1 MMMGVNRFGVNRY
14 KIQNKPPLVKFNS
27 RHHSPTS
34 RKQNNGNFVSASSPA
49 KIPKAKYKF
58 P

>member
-1 MMMGVNRFGVNRY
+1 MGVNRLGVNRY

-27 RHHSPTS
+27 RHLSPTS
-34 RKQNNGNFVSASSPA
+34 RKQNNGHFVSTSSPA

>member
-1 MMMGVNRFGVNRY
+1 MMGVNRFGVNRY
-14 KIQNKPPLVKFNS
+14 KIQNKPPLIKFNS

-34 RKQNNGNFVSASSPA
+34 RKQNLMSASPA
-49 KIPKAKYKF
+49 KIPKVKYKF